1 MTWDEIVVEFEA
13 YQNMSCT
20 PTDVKKYKEGTIIDE
35 DKTVRWNRE
44 EVERRNAEYRAVVG
58 KLNTV
63 RNKARDTVFEHIYA
77 YIKDELG
84 AACTQKK
91 AEAIWNYAYEAGHA
105 YGIVEIKNYLD
116 EIMDLAEILM
126 GKE

>member
-20 PTDVKKYKEGTIIDE
+20 PTDVKKYREGTIIDE

-44 EVERRNAEYRAVVG
+44 EVERRNAEYRAAVG

-77 YIKDELG
+77 YIKDALG